1 MNREEAITTLKNY
14 IERITGGMFPG
25 EREILVEAFDALRSP
40 WVKTADRLPTKEDA
54 DDEGKVTALITGML
68 TGKLLSLSLYYA
80 SVTAESADYFLPMP
94 KFPRVEE

>member
-40 WVKTADRLPTKEDA
+40 WVKTSDRLPTKEDA
-54 DDEGKVTALITGML
+54 DNRLE
-68 TGKLLSLSLYYA
+68 LLA
-80 SVTAESADYFLPMP
+80 WDYCAGVVVKYGDVKDNSQIYPYWMPIPPLPE
-94 KFPRVEE
+94 VEE